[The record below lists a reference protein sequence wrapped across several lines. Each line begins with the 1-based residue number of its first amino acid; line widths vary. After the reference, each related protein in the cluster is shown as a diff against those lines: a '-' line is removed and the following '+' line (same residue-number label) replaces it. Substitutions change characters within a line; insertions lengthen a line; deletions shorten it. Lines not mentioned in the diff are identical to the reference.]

1 MDIKSGVVKRQSR
14 EHKTKIVVDML
25 CPHCKGEASVLVK
38 ILPEAP
44 DGVELIKF
52 KFKCKFCKMMGGDV
66 IGAEKPFTAAQIL
79 CIIEQVSEH
88 IWLTAKYIGPEATK
102 RQLDKH
108 KAKGGAI
115 Q

>member
-1 MDIKSGVVKRQSR
+1 MDIKNSVVKRVTP

-25 CPHCKGEASVLVK
+25 CPHCKGEASVLIR

-52 KFKCKFCKMMGGDV
+52 KFRCKFCKMAGGDV
-66 IGAEKPFTAAQIL
+66 IGAEKPLTGVQIL
-79 CIIEQVSEH
+79 YIIERASEH
-88 IWLTAKYIGPEATK
+88 IWLTAKYLGPEATS
-102 RQLDKH
+102 RQLEQH
-108 KAKGGAI
+108 KAKGGTI